1 MLCYAEGAKGRKGKR
16 ATPGIPQKVVTI
28 HSKIN
33 HVAWRDKGSKKMMEE
48 ENKKNNGYDYA
59 MLCYAMLRAQ
69 RGEKAKEQHQ
79 GFHRRWLQ
87 FIPK

>member
-1 MLCYAEGAKGRKGKR
+1 
-16 ATPGIPQKVVTI
+16 VVTI

>member
-1 MLCYAEGAKGRKGKR
+1 
-16 ATPGIPQKVVTI
+16 
-28 HSKIN
+28 
-33 HVAWRDKGSKKMMEE
+33 MMEE